1 MPHAEPL
8 RLRVLKRLT
17 EELQKITPANGYNAD
32 LSGAVFRGRDVFDR
46 NDPVPMV
53 SILESI
59 LEKDQL
65 QAPPGGSTKAGPWEL
80 LIQGWAEDDHENP
93 TDPAYFLLADVQKR
107 LVEISRMQ
115 FVDYPVRRG
124 CDILQMEGIITGLKF
139 SRGVVR
145 PADEVSSKAYFWLKV
160 ELDLV
165 ENLLEPYA

>member
-1 MPHAEPL
+1 MPHTEPL
-8 RLRVLKRLT
+8 RLRVLKKLT
-17 EELQKITPANGYNAD
+17 DELKKITPVNGFQAD
-32 LSGAVFRGRDVFDR
+32 LSESVFRGRDVFDK

-59 LEKDQL
+59 LEKEQL
-65 QAPPGGSTKAGPWEL
+65 QAPPAGTTKAGPWEL

-93 TDPAYFLLADVQKR
+93 TDPAYFLLADVQQR
-107 LVEISRMQ
+107 IAEIIRMPYL
-115 FVDYPVRRG
+115 DPARRG
-124 CDILQMEGIITGLKF
+124 CDILQMGGIITALRF

-165 ENLLEPYA
+165 ENLLDPFA

>member
-1 MPHAEPL
+1 MAYADPL
-8 RLRVLKRLT
+8 RLRVLTRLT
-17 EELQKITPANGYNAD
+17 EELQAITPANGYRHD
-32 LSGAVFRGRDVFDR
+32 LSRAVYRGRDVFDR

-65 QAPPGGSTKAGPWEL
+65 QAPLGGSSKAGPWEL
-80 LIQGWAEDDHENP
+80 LIQGWAEDDKENP
-93 TDPAYFLLADVQKR
+93 TDPGYHLLAEVQKR
-107 LVEISRMQ
+107 LVEMTRMP
-115 FVDYPVRRG
+115 FEDPNRRG
-124 CDILQMEGIITGLKF
+124 CDILQMGGIITALRF

-145 PADEVSSKAYFWLKV
+145 PPDEASYKAYFWLKV